1 MMRIETTIDG
11 MREALSKPGTVG
23 LVPTMGNLHAGHIAL
38 IHEARRQVGPSGTVV
53 ASIFVNR
60 LQFGQG
66 EDFDRYPRTFARDVE
81 QLSAAGCDALFAPD
95 ETVMYPEPQV
105 FKVVP
110 DPLLASILEGAV
122 RPGHFEG
129 VCTVVLKLF
138 SIIQPDVAVFGK
150 KDYQQLMLI
159 RRMTAQFALPIR
171 IVGHDTIR
179 EPDGLAMSSRNGYLS
194 ESERSEATR
203 LNQVLSDFCREVRAL
218 RSSGR
223 ADASQI
229 ARLEASALDRLAMHG
244 WIPDYLTLRRRA
256 DLVPATNTDLCGDIP
271 LVTLAAARLGT
282 PRLLDNQEV

>member
-1 MMRIETTIDG
+1 MRIETTIDG
-11 MREALSKPGTVG
+11 MCEALSKQGPIG

-38 IHEARRQVGPSGTVV
+38 IHEARRRVGPDGTVA

-66 EDFDRYPRTFARDVE
+66 EDFDHYPRTFARDVE

-95 ETVMYPEPQV
+95 ETVIYPEPQV

-110 DPLLASILEGAV
+110 DPRLASILEGAV

-171 IVGHDTIR
+171 IVGHDTVR

-194 ESERSEATR
+194 ATERGEAIR
-203 LNQVLSDFCREVRAL
+203 LNQVLSNFCSEVRAL
-218 RSSGR
+218 RSGGR
-223 ADASQI
+223 ADGSAI
-229 ARLEASALDRLAMHG
+229 ARLETAALDKLAAQG
-244 WIPDYLTLRRRA
+244 WVPDYLTLRRQIDLMPATDA
-256 DLVPATNTDLCGDIP
+256 DLGADVP